1 MTKDT
6 LRLQSIQAM
15 FGSSGPLTGRSLSL
29 RRFRFGPECNL
40 FR

>member
-6 LRLQSIQAM
+6 LRLRGIQAM
-15 FGSSGPLTGRSLSL
+15 FGSSGPLTGRNLSL
-29 RRFRFGPECNL
+29 RHSRFGPECNL